1 MYMAPEI
8 VINSRRLKSASFESL
23 KKVDVWAFGMV
34 MFNLVN
40 PNMKYP
46 FQLDVAEDVS
56 LIDQMPEILER
67 KKCPRESPKY
77 AGQQNSVW
85 APIMALKQKCID
97 FNPDSRPTASNL
109 KAEFEEMITKTVP
122 DNPGTSKVVERF
134 V

>member
-67 KKCPRESPKY
+67 KKCPRRATEFCMGSDYGIETKMHRLQSGFRP
-77 AGQQNSVW
+77 NSV
-85 APIMALKQKCID
+85 K
-97 FNPDSRPTASNL
+97 
-109 KAEFEEMITKTVP
+109 FEGRI
-122 DNPGTSKVVERF
+122 
-134 V
+134 